1 MCKEIKNRI
10 EELNTDL
17 ILQET
22 KIDVV
27 LKEIKTFAIK
37 IDSKS
42 INKFRQLLN
51 DLQHYKNEYTCIKT
65 QLITFNRYQLSH

>member
-17 ILQET
+17 VLQET

-27 LKEIKTFAIK
+27 LKELKTFAIK
-37 IDSKS
+37 IDSVS
-42 INKFRQLLN
+42 TNKFRQLLN
-51 DLQHYKNEYTCIKT
+51 DLQHYKNEYNCIKT
-65 QLITFNRYQLSH
+65 QLKTLTVYESR

>member
-17 ILQET
+17 VLQET

-27 LKEIKTFAIK
+27 LKELKTLFIKA
-37 IDSKS
+37 DLNSKKS
-42 INKFRQLLN
+42 FFKSLDELRHLKH
-51 DLQHYKNEYTCIKT
+51 DYDCIKT
-65 QLITFNRYQLSH
+65 QLETLTIYEFRH